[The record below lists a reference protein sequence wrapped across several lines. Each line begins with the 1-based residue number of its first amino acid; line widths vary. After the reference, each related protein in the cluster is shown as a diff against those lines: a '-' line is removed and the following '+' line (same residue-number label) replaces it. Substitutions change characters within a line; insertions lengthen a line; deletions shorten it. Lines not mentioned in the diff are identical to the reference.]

1 MLALTAR
8 REALNYLGGGGAAV
22 NDHIVVCR
30 WRSHHF
36 ASGAPV
42 SAKMSSELLEALNA
56 NALFM
61 AQCVIAASIGG
72 LEFCFPAL
80 FVDTFNTFEVYTSH
94 RLYGAAM
101 IVNAIVVFSMRNCND
116 HRVKKE
122 VVQAFLFQFG
132 LHIIVLLRP
141 QVWGFLTVFNKV
153 NLLCSFA
160 LAAAYG
166 YLLMGNPKKMGAQ
179 FSTQDKLSREKQRG
193 EMLETD
199 VKKLKAENEK
209 LQLQLD
215 AQTKALA
222 ELKKRGK

>member
-1 MLALTAR
+1 MA
-8 REALNYLGGGGAAV
+8 
-22 NDHIVVCR
+22 D
-30 WRSHHF
+30 F
-36 ASGAPV
+36 
-42 SAKMSSELLEALNA
+42 LEGINA

-61 AQCVIAASIGG
+61 CQCAIAATIGG

-101 IVNAIVVFSMRNCND
+101 IVNAIIVFAMRNCD
-116 HRVKKE
+116 DPKVKKE
-122 VVQAFLFQFG
+122 IVQAFLFQFG

-141 QVWGFLTVFNKV
+141 QVWGFLTAFNKV

-166 YLLMGNPKKMGAQ
+166 YLLMGQPKKMGAQ

-193 EMLETD
+193 EMLEAD
-199 VKKLKAENEK
+199 VKRLK
-209 LQLQLD
+209 
-215 AQTKALA
+215 
-222 ELKKRGK
+222 